1 MLLLKVFIT
10 ENTRQ
15 RLITIYTTI
24 SAVSLVMSYFEMTLG
39 LESIELF
46 HAPLKALERT
56 NEEVLPYL
64 LIIVGLTGMKINF
77 LGIAIAF
84 SQRYVNKRTLGYT
97 RIMSLLNFI
106 KVLVVILEIATNV
119 LHHRA
124 SFRPLADRTVRF
136 LNDSRN
142 LVLAIP
148 DV

>member
-15 RLITIYTTI
+15 KLITIYTTI
-24 SAVSLVMSYFEMTLG
+24 SAVSFVMCYIEMTLG
-39 LESIELF
+39 LESIEIF
-46 HAPLKALERT
+46 HAPLKALERR
-56 NEEVLPYL
+56 NEEVLAYL
-64 LIIVGLTGMKINF
+64 LIIAGLTGMKINF

-106 KVLVVILEIATNV
+106 KVLVVILEVATIV

-124 SFRPLADRTVRF
+124 SFRPLTDLTVRF
-136 LNDSRN
+136 LI
-142 LVLAIP
+142 LET
-148 DV
+148 